1 MKQIGIILPIDDD
14 DRLASRCSKQGRI
27 FYFVKFFKNF
37 HLEAWNLTD
46 ETKHGLNEQQRC
58 FKDPSLCGDC

>member
-14 DRLASRCSKQGRI
+14 DRLASRCSKQGSI
-27 FYFVKFFKNF
+27 FHLYFFLNF
-37 HLEAWNLTD
+37 HIEAWNLTD

>member
-1 MKQIGIILPIDDD
+1 MMIALQVDVL
-14 DRLASRCSKQGRI
+14 SK
-27 FYFVKFFKNF
+27 VAFFICNFFLNF